1 MTEDSFYKRKKRN
14 YLFLKIKS
22 STFLENIKILLFF
35 FANLEAEMSFNV
47 VFQYRCN
54 GCQEIFES
62 KDSFRTH
69 TTECTHNFTMDDLYN
84 DKPVEDKYVEVL
96 NDLRRVR
103 EDINCKGC
111 WKHGRN
117 FKNHIDKHHTV
128 PLVSPPTTAP
138 RKEETSDQARQTR
151 NTKRSSETEKTDNK
165 KRKSDTSPLKMKI
178 KIVSEQ
184 DFTPLSA
191 NTSSTATPSMKG
203 KTKIKM
209 AESVKSSSQFSTLGK
224 AHLLNKFS
232 IIID

>member
-1 MTEDSFYKRKKRN
+1 
-14 YLFLKIKS
+14 
-22 STFLENIKILLFF
+22 
-35 FANLEAEMSFNV
+35 MSFNV

-69 TTECTHNFTMDDLYN
+69 TTGCTHNFTMDDLYN

-138 RKEETSDQARQTR
+138 QKEETPDQARQTR

-178 KIVSEQ
+178 KIVPEQ
-184 DFTPLSA
+184 DFSPLSA
-191 NTSSTATPSMKG
+191 STSSTATPSMKG